1 MKQARY
7 KEPLPL
13 AVIEAARAG
22 DAGAVEQVLQ
32 YYNGYINKLCIIKGI
47 FCRLMEQ
54 NFLIMFLAEFLGV
67 TSFPVGH
74 IGLAGLGIVGDM
86 GTQYGNLRHALF
98 RCLDLRRQFV
108 VVGGGCRRFFCQ
120 LRIVQQL
127 MFGKKIYS
135 LRHLFQVKNLGPA
148 RIPSAF
154 PSL

>member
-1 MKQARY
+1 
-7 KEPLPL
+7 
-13 AVIEAARAG
+13 
-22 DAGAVEQVLQ
+22 
-32 YYNGYINKLCIIKGI
+32 
-47 FCRLMEQ
+47 
-54 NFLIMFLAEFLGV
+54 MFLAEFLGV

-74 IGLAGLGIVGDM
+74 IGLAGLGIIYDV
-86 GTQYGNLRHALF
+86 GTQDSNLRHALF

-120 LRIVQQL
+120 FRIVQQM